1 MSDID
6 IVTSTTGFEEEFTEH
21 SQHKN
26 STKTF
31 HHEPC
36 GEINFKT
43 ETELKYFF
51 SIWSPIESCK
61 EELEDEGAR
70 KRGGWAPKGCRTWP
84 PLLSN
89 FEFLKS

>member
-6 IVTSTTGFEEEFTEH
+6 INNGFEEEFTEH
-21 SQHKN
+21 SLHKN

-51 SIWSPIESCK
+51 RIWSPIESCK
-61 EELEDEGAR
+61 EELEDEGAG
-70 KRGGWAPKGCRTWP
+70 RGEDGRLKAAALGRRFCQI
-84 PLLSN
+84 LS
-89 FEFLKS
+89 S